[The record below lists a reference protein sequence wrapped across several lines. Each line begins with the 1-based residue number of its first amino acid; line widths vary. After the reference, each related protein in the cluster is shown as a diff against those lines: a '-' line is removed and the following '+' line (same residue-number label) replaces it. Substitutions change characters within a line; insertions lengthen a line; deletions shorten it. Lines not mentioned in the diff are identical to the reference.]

1 MSSTRESLQKLVDK
15 LDGPQFKR
23 MYCSVRHD
31 TYGKRRNFI
40 SSYLWEYLKTSID
53 IEDRDQL
60 RRYFDLKY
68 EVAQTE
74 PNKYGH
80 IPSVWGNPERN
91 DLAIKLFDVA
101 VTLENDGNFDRA
113 YKRLTPTD
121 HAGDRRNVIAL
132 ACRRLKLE
140 TPHGAF
146 YEQLR
151 RYFDDTMGVKG
162 CDTSRDT
169 ASYAKDQTIEFWLD
183 EVRYPADCARHA
195 KQPPTTKE
203 PPMTWKEELIAARAA
218 GETIQVFYNG
228 KWLDENSGN
237 IGVLLFNYPEG
248 EKCYRVKPKE
258 QKAAPL
264 TWQGALKAARERGA
278 TIQFLRGSTWEDEG
292 TNGLRPRLLFVQNQ
306 NQYRVKPGT
315 DPLELPVHVPGC
327 PIPIPSP
334 EYLAEWQASQLPKEN
349 TMSKPI
355 TITTTTFV
363 NGADISKMAD
373 SEVFGLIASEEAVI
387 EDLKKIKAQPKK
399 LVAEI
404 AKREAGIAALVA
416 YLDSKEG

>member
-1 MSSTRESLQKLVDK
+1 MSTTREKLQKIADS
-15 LDGPQFKR
+15 LDDPSFKR
-23 MYCSVRHD
+23 AYCSPRHD
-31 TYGKRRNFI
+31 TYGKRRSFI
-40 SSYLWEYLKTSID
+40 GSYLWEARRVTNLD

-60 RRYFDLKY
+60 RRYFDRKY
-68 EVAQTE
+68 EITQVE

-80 IPSVWGNPERN
+80 ISSVWGDPSQN
-91 DLAIKLFDVA
+91 DLAVKLFDIAIV
-101 VTLENDGNFDRA
+101 LENDGDFDRA
-113 YKRLTPTD
+113 YKRLTPE
-121 HAGDRRNVIAL
+121 HHSGGRRNIIAL

-151 RYFDDTMGVKG
+151 RYFDDTKGVNN
-162 CDTSRDT
+162 CTTANDT
-169 ASYAKDQTIEFWLD
+169 ASYAKDPTVLFWLD

-195 KQPPTTKE
+195 KQPP
-203 PPMTWKEELIAARAA
+203 PI
-218 GETIQVFYNG
+218 
-228 KWLDENSGN
+228 
-237 IGVLLFNYPEG
+237 
-248 EKCYRVKPKE
+248 
-258 QKAAPL
+258 
-264 TWQGALKAARERGA
+264 
-278 TIQFLRGSTWEDEG
+278 
-292 TNGLRPRLLFVQNQ
+292 
-306 NQYRVKPGT
+306 
-315 DPLELPVHVPGC
+315 HVPGC

-334 EYLAEWQASQLPKEN
+334 EYLAEWQASQLPKED

-416 YLDSKEG
+416 YLDSKEA

>member
-1 MSSTRESLQKLVDK
+1 MRGREQLQKLVDK
-15 LDGPQFKR
+15 LDEPQFKR

-31 TYGKRRNFI
+31 TYGKRRALI
-40 SSYLWEYLKTSID
+40 ATYLWEYLKTSTD

-101 VTLENDGNFDRA
+101 VTLENDGDFDRA

-121 HAGDRRNVIAL
+121 HAGDRRTVIAL

-140 TPHGAF
+140 TPQGAF

-151 RYFDDTMGVKG
+151 RYFDDTMGVRS

-169 ASYAKDQTIEFWLD
+169 ASYAKDPTIEFWLD

-195 KQPPTTKE
+195 KQP
-203 PPMTWKEELIAARAA
+203 
-218 GETIQVFYNG
+218 
-228 KWLDENSGN
+228 
-237 IGVLLFNYPEG
+237 
-248 EKCYRVKPKE
+248 
-258 QKAAPL
+258 
-264 TWQGALKAARERGA
+264 
-278 TIQFLRGSTWEDEG
+278 
-292 TNGLRPRLLFVQNQ
+292 
-306 NQYRVKPGT
+306 
-315 DPLELPVHVPGC
+315 LPVHVPGC

-334 EYLAEWQASQLPKEN
+334 EYLAEWQASQQPQEP

-373 SEVFGLIASEEAVI
+373 GEVFDLIASEEAVI
-387 EDLKKIKAQPKK
+387 EGLKKIKAQPKK

-416 YLDSKEG
+416 YLDGKES

>member
-1 MSSTRESLQKLVDK
+1 MSSTCESLQKLADK
-15 LDGPQFKR
+15 LDETSFQR
-23 MYCSVRHD
+23 AYRSSRYD
-31 TYGKRRNFI
+31 TYGKRRAFI
-40 SSYLWEYLKTSID
+40 ASYLWECHRTSID

-60 RRYFDLKY
+60 RRYFDHKY
-68 EVAQTE
+68 GITQVEI
-74 PNKYGH
+74 NKYGH
-80 IPSVWGNPERN
+80 TPSVWGNPERN
-91 DLAIKLFDVA
+91 DLAIKLFDV
-101 VTLENDGNFDRA
+101 TFELENDGNFDRT

-121 HAGDRRNVIAL
+121 HAGDRRTVIAL

-151 RYFDDTMGVKG
+151 RYFDDTKGVNN
-162 CDTSRDT
+162 CTTANDT
-169 ASYAKDQTIEFWLD
+169 ASYAKDPTIQFWLD

-195 KQPPTTKE
+195 KQP
-203 PPMTWKEELIAARAA
+203 
-218 GETIQVFYNG
+218 
-228 KWLDENSGN
+228 
-237 IGVLLFNYPEG
+237 
-248 EKCYRVKPKE
+248 
-258 QKAAPL
+258 
-264 TWQGALKAARERGA
+264 
-278 TIQFLRGSTWEDEG
+278 
-292 TNGLRPRLLFVQNQ
+292 
-306 NQYRVKPGT
+306 
-315 DPLELPVHVPGC
+315 LPVHVPEC

-334 EYLAEWQASQLPKEN
+334 EYLAEWQASQQPQEP

-373 SEVFGLIASEEAVI
+373 SEVFDLIASEEVVI
-387 EDLKKIKAQPKK
+387 EGLKKIKAQPKK

>member
-31 TYGKRRNFI
+31 TYGKRRALI
-40 SSYLWEYLKTSID
+40 ATYLWEYLKTSID

-101 VTLENDGNFDRA
+101 ITLENDGDFDRE

-121 HAGDRRNVIAL
+121 HAGVRRTVIAL

-169 ASYAKDQTIEFWLD
+169 ASYAKDQTIEFWLNK
-183 EVRYPADCARHA
+183 VRYPADCVRHA

-218 GETIQVFYNG
+218 GETLQMY
-228 KWLDENSGN
+228 LRDEWINEFG
-237 IGVLLFNYPEG
+237 IDY
-248 EKCYRVKPKE
+248 EKEFDFTAGRDHYRIKPKE
-258 QKAAPL
+258 PKPAPL

-278 TIQFLRGSTWEDEG
+278 IIQFLRNGEWEDEG
-292 TNGLRPRLLFVQNQ
+292 ANGRREKLAFSQAPS
-306 NQYRVKPGT
+306 QYRVKPGT

-349 TMSKPI
+349 IMTKPI

>member
-1 MSSTRESLQKLVDK
+1 MSSTREKLQKLADK
-15 LDGPQFKR
+15 LDEASFQRAYRSPR
-23 MYCSVRHD
+23 YD
-31 TYGKRRNFI
+31 TYGKRRAFI
-40 SSYLWEYLKTSID
+40 ASYLWEHHRASVD
-53 IEDRDQL
+53 IENRDQL
-60 RRYFDLKY
+60 RRYFDDKY
-68 EVAQTE
+68 GMAQVE
-74 PNKYGH
+74 ANKYGY
-80 IPSVWGNPERN
+80 IPSVWGDPERN

-101 VTLENDGNFDRA
+101 ITLENDGDFDQA
-113 YKRLTPTD
+113 YKRLAPTH
-121 HAGDRRNVIAL
+121 HAGDRRTIIAL

-151 RYFDDTMGVKG
+151 RYFDDTMGVNNCPTAG
-162 CDTSRDT
+162 DT

-195 KQPPTTKE
+195 KQP
-203 PPMTWKEELIAARAA
+203 
-218 GETIQVFYNG
+218 
-228 KWLDENSGN
+228 
-237 IGVLLFNYPEG
+237 
-248 EKCYRVKPKE
+248 
-258 QKAAPL
+258 
-264 TWQGALKAARERGA
+264 
-278 TIQFLRGSTWEDEG
+278 
-292 TNGLRPRLLFVQNQ
+292 
-306 NQYRVKPGT
+306 
-315 DPLELPVHVPGC
+315 LPVHVPGC

-334 EYLAEWQASQLPKEN
+334 EYLAEWQASQLPKKD
-349 TMSKPI
+349 TMDKPI

>member
-1 MSSTRESLQKLVDK
+1 MSLTREKLQKLVDK
-15 LDGPQFKR
+15 LDGSQFKH
-23 MYCSVRHD
+23 MYCSARHD
-31 TYGKRRNFI
+31 TYGKRRALI
-40 SSYLWEYLKTSID
+40 ATYLWEYLKTSID
-53 IEDRDQL
+53 VEDRDQL

-74 PNKYGH
+74 PNKYDH

-121 HAGDRRNVIAL
+121 HAGDRRTVIAL

-151 RYFDDTMGVKG
+151 RYFDDTMGVRS

-195 KQPPTTKE
+195 KQP
-203 PPMTWKEELIAARAA
+203 
-218 GETIQVFYNG
+218 
-228 KWLDENSGN
+228 
-237 IGVLLFNYPEG
+237 
-248 EKCYRVKPKE
+248 
-258 QKAAPL
+258 
-264 TWQGALKAARERGA
+264 
-278 TIQFLRGSTWEDEG
+278 
-292 TNGLRPRLLFVQNQ
+292 
-306 NQYRVKPGT
+306 
-315 DPLELPVHVPGC
+315 LPVHVPGC

-334 EYLAEWQASQLPKEN
+334 EYLAEWQASQLPKKD
-349 TMSKPI
+349 TMDKPI
-355 TITTTTFV
+355 TITTITLV

-373 SEVFGLIASEEAVI
+373 SEVFGLIASEEVVI